1 MNMKHLNSSLRFLS
15 VAAAVFSLALLVAS
29 CSTKRKVEKSPVE
42 TFIQPCTDYRSPEG
56 AIQAWAMGKSDSE
69 TTARKKAQAT
79 ATADLAA
86 QVKKTVKSTI
96 DEYGAILTEGGQGA
110 SKVLLVEKTRITV
123 EQTLKGATIVCDRW
137 AKDDATGQFVNYI
150 VMEVKPDSFIKA
162 IEESAQSAGQ
172 KVDTDLL
179 RQIFIKHVKQQ

>member
-1 MNMKHLNSSLRFLS
+1 MKHSHLSLRFLS
-15 VAAAVFSLALLVAS
+15 LSAAALALALSAVS
-29 CSTKRKVEKSPVE
+29 CSSGRKVEKTPVA

-69 TTARKKAQAT
+69 QTARKKAQAA

-110 SKVLLVEKTRITV
+110 SKVLLVEKTRTTV
-123 EQTLKGATIVCDRW
+123 EQTLIGATIVCDRW
-137 AKDDATGQFVNYI
+137 AKDDATGQFINYI

-162 IEESAQSAGQ
+162 LEESLEPTGT
-172 KVDTDLL
+172 KVDRDLL
-179 RQIFIKHVKQQ
+179 REIFIKHVRQQ